1 VLLLDRKQIE
11 EKLNT
16 LDPLPEIEQGFV
28 QYSLG
33 NCVLPPVGELLL
45 SAGEVHIKYGYLK
58 GGDYYIIKVASGFY
72 DNPNIG
78 LPSSNGLMQL
88 FNLHTG
94 QLQAILLDEGLL
106 TDIRTA
112 VAGAICAKYL
122 APEGI
127 KEVGMIGTGI
137 QARLQAQYLHKMLKI
152 KNITV
157 YGRSQENVNNYKK
170 EMINKGFN
178 VTVVDSVKAV
188 CEKCQLIVTTTP
200 SKIPLINAQWV
211 KPGTHITAVGSD
223 TPDKQELSTELLA
236 KADIVVADSIVQCK
250 LRGEI
255 HHALNSKA
263 LSIDNV
269 IELGTIINDHLNLK
283 NDNQISI
290 ADLTGL
296 AVQDLMIAKAVLEA
310 H

>member
-1 VLLLDRKQIE
+1 MLIFDRKQIE

-16 LDPLPEIEQGFV
+16 LNPLPEIEQGFV
-28 QYSLG
+28 QFSLG

-58 GGDYYIIKVASGFY
+58 DGDYYIIKVASGFY
-72 DNPNIG
+72 ENPKIG
-78 LPSSNGLMQL
+78 LPSSDGLMQL
-88 FNLHTG
+88 FSINTG
-94 QLQAILLDEGLL
+94 QLKAILLDKGLL

-122 APEGI
+122 APEQI
-127 KEVGMIGTGI
+127 KEVGIIGTGI
-137 QARLQAQYLHKMLKI
+137 QAKLQAEYLKRTLKI
-152 KNITV
+152 NNIIV
-157 YGRSQENVNNYKK
+157 YGRSQDNANNYKN
-170 EMINKGFN
+170 EMKNKGFN
-178 VTVVDSVKAV
+178 VTVVDSIKAI
-188 CEKCQLIVTTTP
+188 CERCRLIVTTTP
-200 SKIPLINAQWV
+200 SKVPLIDAQWV

-223 TPDKQELSTELLA
+223 TPEKRELSTALLA
-236 KADIVVADSIVQCK
+236 KAGIVVADSIEQCK

-255 HHALNSKA
+255 HHALRSKE

-269 IELGTIINDHLNLK
+269 VELGTIINDHQHLK